1 MQTMLA
7 IDLIAS
13 DPAVRQGQPCIA
25 GTGLR
30 VTDLVMAHLFHRR
43 TPDELAADYDLS
55 LAQVYAALAYYY
67 AHKSELD
74 LAIRA
79 QIDKARAL
87 KEQALGRSTGRSSTL
102 LPR

>member
-1 MQTMLA
+1 MQSTLT

-13 DPAVRQGQPCIA
+13 DPAIRNGQPCIA

-30 VTDLVMAHLFHRR
+30 VIDLAVAHLFHRR
-43 TPDELAADYDLS
+43 QPEEIAADYDLS

-67 AHKSELD
+67 SHKPTLD
-74 LAIRA
+74 QDIRT
-79 QIDKARAL
+79 QVDKGRTL
-87 KEQALGRSTGRSSTL
+87 KEVAGGRTTPL

>member
-1 MQTMLA
+1 MQSTLT

-13 DPAVRQGQPCIA
+13 DPAIRNGQPCIA

-30 VTDLVMAHLFHRR
+30 VTDLALAHLFHRR
-43 TPDELAADYDLS
+43 QPEEIAADYDLS

-67 AHKSELD
+67 SHKPALD
-74 LAIRA
+74 QDICT
-79 QIDKARAL
+79 QIDNGRTL
-87 KEQALGRSTGRSSTL
+87 KELAGGRTTPL